1 MMKTRVDRDIQD
13 TTQRVYRFPCKC
25 GRFQFWRNRLL
36 GVRIKEHRQNLR
48 HSLMGKSK
56 LAQHTYEEGQ
66 RMYWE
71 EAKVLKIKP
80 NNTCRKYKES
90 VHVAS
95 VANPIAQPSL
105 DICPI

>member
-1 MMKTRVDRDIQD
+1 
-13 TTQRVYRFPCKC
+13 
-25 GRFQFWRNRLL
+25 
-36 GVRIKEHRQNLR
+36 
-48 HSLMGKSK
+48 MGKSK

-105 DICPI
+105 DICPIWIPIINKDVGKLQSISV